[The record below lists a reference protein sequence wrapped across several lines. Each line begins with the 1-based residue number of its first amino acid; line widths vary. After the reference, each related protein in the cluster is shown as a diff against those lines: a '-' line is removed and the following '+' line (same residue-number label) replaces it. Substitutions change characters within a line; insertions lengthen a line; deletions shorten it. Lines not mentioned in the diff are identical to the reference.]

1 MGKKT
6 QQLLAALAVGSW
18 TSQALAAGG
27 GGVTFISYYGM
38 FLNALGVHDHHLM
51 EDLKPLVGAAVTL
64 LITVVLGLMYRS
76 QALGTQGDQ
85 GPSSKFG
92 LRSIVEMIAEFVH
105 DLGTN
110 AIGPDKARP
119 YLPVLFGVFFFI
131 LISNLTGLVPG
142 FTPATESINTNLV
155 LGLFIFLVFNWAGI
169 KEHGFFGYLR
179 TYAGPV
185 LWMMPFLFA
194 IEIIGMMAR
203 PLSLSLRLYGNIFG
217 DHLVLSV
224 FTGLTKLVFPSFLLF
239 FGLLVA
245 CLQSFVFTLLSSIYI
260 SLATSHDH

>member
-18 TSQALAAGG
+18 TSQAFAAEGG
-27 GGVTFISYYGM
+27 GATFISYYGM
-38 FLNALGVHDHHLM
+38 LLHALGVDDHHLM
-51 EDLKPLVGAAVTL
+51 EELKPLVGAAVTFMITL
-64 LITVVLGLMYRS
+64 VVGLIYRS
-76 QALGTQGDQ
+76 KVMAAKDQA
-85 GPSSKFG
+85 PSSKFG

-105 DLGTN
+105 DLGSN
-110 AIGPDKARP
+110 AIGPEKVRP
-119 YLPVLFGVFFFI
+119 YLPVLFGLFFFI
-131 LISNLTGLVPG
+131 LISNLTGLIPG
-142 FTPATESINTNLV
+142 FTPATESINTNLA
-155 LGLFIFLVFNWAGI
+155 LGLFVFLVFNAAGI
-169 KEHGFFGYLR
+169 KEHGFFGYLK

-245 CLQSFVFTLLSSIYI
+245 VLQSFVFTLLSSIYI

>member
-6 QQLLAALAVGSW
+6 QHFLAALAVGSSA
-18 TSQALAAGG
+18 SQAFAAGG
-27 GGVTFISYYGM
+27 GGVTFISYYAM
-38 FLNALGVHDHHLM
+38 LLQALGVNDPHLVD
-51 EDLKPLVGAAVTL
+51 DLKPLVGAVVTF
-64 LITVVLGLMYRS
+64 LITLVVGLIYKSRVNAAQD
-76 QALGTQGDQ
+76 QA
-85 GPSSKFG
+85 PSGKFN
-92 LRSIVEMIAEFVH
+92 LRSVVEMIAEFVH
-105 DLGTN
+105 DLSSN
-110 AIGPDKARP
+110 SIGAEKARP
-119 YLPVLFGVFFFI
+119 FLPVLFGVFFFI
-131 LISNLTGLVPG
+131 LISNLSGLIPG

-155 LGLFIFLVFNWAGI
+155 LGLFIFLVFNYAGI
-169 KEHGFFGYLR
+169 REHGFFGYLK

-185 LWMMPFLFA
+185 LWMMPFLFL

>member
-6 QQLLAALAVGSW
+6 RHFLAALTVGSW
-18 TSQALAAGG
+18 TSQAFAAGG
-27 GGVTFISYYGM
+27 GGATFISYYGLV
-38 FLNALGVHDHHLM
+38 LNAFGITDPHTLGDM
-51 EDLKPLVGAAVTL
+51 KPLLGAIATL
-64 LITVVLGLMYRS
+64 LITLVIGLLYRRKV
-76 QALGTQGDQ
+76 ATAELA
-85 GPSSKFG
+85 PSSTFG
-92 LRSIVEMIAEFVH
+92 LRGVVELIAEFVH
-105 DLGTN
+105 DLSANT
-110 AIGPDKARP
+110 IGPDKVRP
-119 YLPVLFGVFFFI
+119 FLPVLFGVFFFI
-131 LISNLTGLVPG
+131 LISNLSGLVPG

-155 LGLFIFLVFNWAGI
+155 LGLFIFLVFNLAGI
-169 KEHGFFGYLR
+169 KEHGFFGYLK

-245 CLQSFVFTLLSSIYI
+245 CLQSFVFTLLSGIYI

>member
-6 QQLLAALAVGSW
+6 QHFLAALAVGS
-18 TSQALAAGG
+18 TASQAFAAGG
-27 GGVTFISYYGM
+27 GGATFISYYGLL
-38 FLNALGVHDHHLM
+38 LNAFGVTDPHMM
-51 EDLKPLVGAAVTL
+51 EDLKPFVGALVTL
-64 LITVVLGLMYRS
+64 LITLVVGFLYKSRVNAS
-76 QALGTQGDQ
+76 QDLT
-85 GPSSKFG
+85 PSGKFN
-92 LRSIVEMIAEFVH
+92 LRSVVEAIAEFVY
-105 DLGTN
+105 DLGSN
-110 AIGPDKARP
+110 SIGSDKARAFM
-119 YLPVLFGVFFFI
+119 PVLFGVFFFI
-131 LISNLTGLVPG
+131 LISNLSGLVPG

-155 LGLFIFLVFNWAGI
+155 LGLFIFLVFNYAGV
-169 KEHGFFGYLR
+169 KEHGFFGYLK

-185 LWMMPFLFA
+185 LWMMPVLFV

-203 PLSLSLRLYGNIFG
+203 PVSLSLRLYGNIFG

-245 CLQSFVFTLLSSIYI
+245 CLQSFVFTLLSGIYI

>member
-6 QQLLAALAVGSW
+6 QQFLAALTVGSW
-18 TSQALAAGG
+18 ASQAFASSAGA
-27 GGVTFISYYGM
+27 TFISYYGM
-38 FLNALGVHDHHLM
+38 
-51 EDLKPLVGAAVTL
+51 
-64 LITVVLGLMYRS
+64 VLGLFGLHEHDAEEWKPVVGALFTLVLTLVIGLRYRS
-76 QALGTQGDQ
+76 QAMAAQKDQ
-85 GPSSKFG
+85 TPSGKFG

-105 DLGTN
+105 DLGYN
-110 AIGPDKARP
+110 AIGAHHAARF
-119 YLPVLFGVFFFI
+119 LPVLFGLFSFI

-142 FTPATESINTNLV
+142 LTPATDSINTNLV
-155 LGLFIFLVFNWAGI
+155 LGLFVFLVFNYAGL
-169 KEHGFFGYLR
+169 KEHGLFGYLK
-179 TYAGPV
+179 TFAGPV
-185 LWMMPFLFA
+185 VWMMPFLFL
-194 IEIIGMMAR
+194 IEMVGMMAR

-224 FTGLTKLVFPSFLLF
+224 FTGLTKLVLPSFLLF